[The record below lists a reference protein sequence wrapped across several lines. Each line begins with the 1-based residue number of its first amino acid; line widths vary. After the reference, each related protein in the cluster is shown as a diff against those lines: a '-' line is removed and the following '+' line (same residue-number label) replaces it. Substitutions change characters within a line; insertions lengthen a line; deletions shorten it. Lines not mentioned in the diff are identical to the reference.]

1 MTRKRFQKLLM
12 SKGVSPKVFRDWK
25 IHAPPCSY
33 FDKEF
38 AIDVLNGFDI
48 WSYKGCWDFYCNIA
62 LVNCRECCTTEK
74 EAAELAFRLTI

>member
-25 IHAPPCSY
+25 VPFCEFS
-33 FDKEF
+33 DREF
-38 AIDVLNGFDI
+38 AVDVLDGFDI

-62 LVNCRECCTTEK
+62 LVNCRECCATEK